1 MTAMTRAGTPVDV
14 AVLTVSDSRTPET
27 DRSGDTIV
35 DRLTQAGHRLADRT
49 LCKDDFHTIR
59 ETIAVWVADPKV
71 EFVIVTGG
79 TGVTQRDVT
88 PDAVRSLFT
97 KPIPGFGELFRWLSY
112 AEIGTSTIQ
121 SRADA
126 GVCGDTIVFLLP
138 GSTGAC
144 LLGMEKI
151 ILPQLDLNH
160 QPCNLVELLPRI
172 KQEHPPGEGAECS
185 LDHVPLPAGPSE
197 PVRSAKDAEY
207 DQWAG

>member
-1 MTAMTRAGTPVDV
+1 MTTGTTQAGAAVSV
-14 AVLTVSDSRTPET
+14 AVLTVSDTRTPET
-27 DRSGDTIV
+27 DMSGNTIV
-35 DRLTQAGHRLADRT
+35 ERLTQAGHRIADRT
-49 LCKDDFHTIR
+49 LCKDDFQTILD
-59 ETIAVWVADPKV
+59 TIAAWVADPKV

-112 AEIGTSTIQ
+112 SEIGTSTIQ

-144 LLGMEKI
+144 RLGMEKI
-151 ILPQLDLNH
+151 ILPQLDLH
-160 QPCNLVELLPRI
+160 HRPCNLAELLPRV
-172 KQEHPPGEGAECS
+172 KQELPPTMTRVTDEGQ
-185 LDHVPLPAGPSE
+185 DGQ
-197 PVRSAKDAEY
+197 RDA
-207 DQWAG
+207 Q

>member
-1 MTAMTRAGTPVDV
+1 MTTGTTNVGAAVSV

-27 DRSGDTIV
+27 DTSGNTIV
-35 DRLTQAGHRLADRT
+35 DRLTQAGHRIADRKM
-49 LCKDDFHTIR
+49 CKDDHQAIR
-59 ETIAVWVADPKV
+59 SIIADWVADPKV

-112 AEIGTSTIQ
+112 SEIGTSTIQ
-121 SRADA
+121 SRAEA

-144 LLGMEKI
+144 RLGMEKI
-151 ILPQLDLNH
+151 ILPQLDLRH
-160 QPCNLVELLPRI
+160 RPCNLAELLPRV
-172 KQEHPPGEGAECS
+172 KQELPLTMPGVTGEGQ
-185 LDHVPLPAGPSE
+185 DGQ
-197 PVRSAKDAEY
+197 RDAL
-207 DQWAG
+207 

>member
-1 MTAMTRAGTPVDV
+1 MTTIAKAGASVSV
-14 AVLTVSDSRTPET
+14 AVLTVSDTRTPET
-27 DRSGDTIV
+27 DTSGNTIV
-35 DRLTQAGHRLADRT
+35 DWLTQAGHRIADRKM
-49 LCKDDFHTIR
+49 CKDDYQAIR
-59 ETIAVWVADPKV
+59 SIIADWVADPKV

-112 AEIGTSTIQ
+112 GEIGTSTIQ

-144 LLGMEKI
+144 RLGMEKI

-160 QPCNLVELLPRI
+160 RPCNLAELLPRI
-172 KQEHPPGEGAECS
+172 KQEHPPHDE
-185 LDHVPLPAGPSE
+185 
-197 PVRSAKDAEY
+197 
-207 DQWAG
+207 

>member
-1 MTAMTRAGTPVDV
+1 MTAIAKAAAPVAV

-27 DRSGDTIV
+27 DTSGDTIV
-35 DRLTQAGHRLADRT
+35 DRLTQAGHRIADRQM
-49 LCKDDFHTIR
+49 CKDDYQAIR
-59 ETIAVWVADPKV
+59 NIIAEWVADPKV

-79 TGVTQRDVT
+79 TGVTRRDVT

-112 AEIGTSTIQ
+112 SEIGTSTIQ

-144 LLGMEKI
+144 RLAMEKI
-151 ILPQLDLNH
+151 ILPQLDVNH
-160 QPCNLVELLPRI
+160 RPCNLSELLPRI
-172 KQEHPPGEGAECS
+172 KQDLPPH
-185 LDHVPLPAGPSE
+185 D
-197 PVRSAKDAEY
+197 D
-207 DQWAG
+207 D

>member
-1 MTAMTRAGTPVDV
+1 MTTGTTQAGAAVSV
-14 AVLTVSDSRTPET
+14 AVLTVSDTRTPET
-27 DRSGDTIV
+27 DMSGNTIV
-35 DRLTQAGHRLADRT
+35 ERLTQAGHRIADRT
-49 LCKDDFHTIR
+49 LCKDDFQTIR
-59 ETIAVWVADPKV
+59 DTIAAWVADPKV

-112 AEIGTSTIQ
+112 SEIGTSTIQ

-144 LLGMEKI
+144 RLGMEKI
-151 ILPQLDLNH
+151 ILPQLDLH
-160 QPCNLVELLPRI
+160 HRPCNLAELLPRV
-172 KQEHPPGEGAECS
+172 KQELPPTMTLVTDKGQDGQ
-185 LDHVPLPAGPSE
+185 
-197 PVRSAKDAEY
+197 RDAP
-207 DQWAG
+207 

>member
-1 MTAMTRAGTPVDV
+1 MITRAGASVAV

-27 DRSGDTIV
+27 DTSGDVIV
-35 DRLTQAGHRLADRT
+35 DRLTKAGHRLADRR
-49 LCKDDFHTIR
+49 LCKDDCEAIR
-59 ETIAVWVADPKV
+59 SVIAGWVADPKV

-112 AEIGTSTIQ
+112 GEIGTSTIQ

-144 LLGMEKI
+144 RLGMEKI
-151 ILPQLDLNH
+151 ILPQLDLYH
-160 QPCNLVELLPRI
+160 RPCNLAELLPRI
-172 KQEHPPGEGAECS
+172 KQEHPPT
-185 LDHVPLPAGPSE
+185 D
-197 PVRSAKDAEY
+197 D
-207 DQWAG
+207 D

>member
-1 MTAMTRAGTPVDV
+1 MTAIAKAGASVAV
-14 AVLTVSDSRTPET
+14 AVLTVSDTRTPET
-27 DRSGDTIV
+27 DTSGTAIA
-35 DRLTQAGHRLADRT
+35 DRLRQAGHHLADRKI
-49 LCKDDFHTIR
+49 CKDDFQTIR
-59 ETIAVWVADPKV
+59 ATIAAWVADPKV

-112 AEIGTSTIQ
+112 SEIGTSTIQ

-144 LLGMEKI
+144 RLGMEKI

-160 QPCNLVELLPRI
+160 KPCNLTELLPRV
-172 KQEHPPGEGAECS
+172 KEEHPPH
-185 LDHVPLPAGPSE
+185 D
-197 PVRSAKDAEY
+197 D
-207 DQWAG
+207 D

>member
-1 MTAMTRAGTPVDV
+1 MTTIAQAGTSVAV
-14 AVLTVSDSRTPET
+14 AVLTVSDTRTPET
-27 DRSGDTIV
+27 DTSGNTIV
-35 DRLTQAGHRLADRT
+35 ERLTQAGHRVADRKM
-49 LCKDDFHTIR
+49 CKDDDQTIR
-59 ETIAVWVADPKV
+59 HIIANWVADPKI

-112 AEIGTSTIQ
+112 SEIGTSTIQ

-126 GVCGDTIVFLLP
+126 GVCGNTIVFLLP

-144 LLGMEKI
+144 RLGMEKI

-160 QPCNLVELLPRI
+160 RPCNLAELLPRI
-172 KQEHPPGEGAECS
+172 KQEQPP
-185 LDHVPLPAGPSE
+185 DHE
-197 PVRSAKDAEY
+197 E
-207 DQWAG
+207 

>member
-1 MTAMTRAGTPVDV
+1 MTLVARAGASVAV

-27 DRSGDTIV
+27 DTSGQTIV
-35 DRLTQAGHRLADRT
+35 DRLTQAGHRIVGRK
-49 LCKDDFHTIR
+49 LCKDDYQTIR
-59 ETIAVWVADPKV
+59 DTIAAWVVDPEV

-112 AEIGTSTIQ
+112 SEIGTSTIQ

-144 LLGMEKI
+144 QLAMEKI
-151 ILPQLDLNH
+151 ILPQLDLAH
-160 QPCNLVELLPRI
+160 RPCNLAELLPRI
-172 KQEHPPGEGAECS
+172 KQEQPPHE
-185 LDHVPLPAGPSE
+185 D
-197 PVRSAKDAEY
+197 
-207 DQWAG
+207 